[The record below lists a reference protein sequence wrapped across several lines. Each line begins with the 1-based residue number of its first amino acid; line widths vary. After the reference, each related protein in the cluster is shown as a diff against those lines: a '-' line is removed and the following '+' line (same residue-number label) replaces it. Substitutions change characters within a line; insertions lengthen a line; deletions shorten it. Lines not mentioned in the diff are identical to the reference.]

1 MVMYLC
7 SRCLFSIFTTPTNL
21 RQTSKLLLSDNKNN
35 FTIDTTSR
43 DKILC
48 LCCFFKA
55 KSFCNKGF
63 QFTFTNQSQSSELL
77 LIFVALSFVKFKLG
91 LTMFYFTVFTTHVI
105 IMSFSYFYCGVH
117 YIRHMCNIRF
127 GVFFTAK

>member
-1 MVMYLC
+1 MARHLASYPAPCIFIFPAEVFCVFKYHKYQLVRILTPSQIKYWESTAGQMVMYMC

-48 LCCFFKA
+48 LSCFFKT
-55 KSFCNKGF
+55 KSLCNKGF
-63 QFTFTNQSQSSELL
+63 QFTFSNQSQS
-77 LIFVALSFVKFKLG
+77 IFQTLSRQV
-91 LTMFYFTVFTTHVI
+91 
-105 IMSFSYFYCGVH
+105 
-117 YIRHMCNIRF
+117 R
-127 GVFFTAK
+127 